1 MLCEEWRD
9 KEGEKY
15 YYDEYGH
22 LVSNRGLKI
31 NDYWYYF
38 GAGGAMYREKW
49 RNKEE
54 KYYYYDWQG
63 HLISDT
69 IMLIDGKKYFF
80 DKSGAAHEV
89 E

>member
-1 MLCEEWRD
+1 
-9 KEGEKY
+9 
-15 YYDEYGH
+15 
-22 LVSNRGLKI
+22 
-31 NDYWYYF
+31 
-38 GAGGAMYREKW
+38 MYREKW